1 VVALLVAVARRVH
14 ADYHA
19 RALVHA
25 DIKPSNVL
33 IRTDGGV
40 ALIDAV
46 NPALRRP
53 YSHGSPAGPGQLC
66 RACIFPARLAAPLTQ
81 GPFYTSAAQQGN
93 ALSESCSD
101 YKRLQRSDL

>member
-1 VVALLVAVARRVH
+1 
-14 ADYHA
+14 
-19 RALVHA
+19 
-25 DIKPSNVL
+25 VL

-66 RACIFPARLAAPLTQ
+66 RACIFPARLAAPFKPRAHFIRAQRSRATHSARVAAIIN
-81 GPFYTSAAQQGN
+81 GCSAAI
-93 ALSESCSD
+93 
-101 YKRLQRSDL
+101 YKRLQRGDDKAWQLSCCF

>member
-1 VVALLVAVARRVH
+1 MCVRIRAYFFGIVVIHHTRVHIPTHARTHVQEVVALLVTVARRVH

-25 DIKPSNVL
+25 DITPSNVL

-46 NPALRRP
+46 NPARRRP
-53 YSHGSPAGPGQLC
+53 
-66 RACIFPARLAAPLTQ
+66 
-81 GPFYTSAAQQGN
+81 
-93 ALSESCSD
+93 
-101 YKRLQRSDL
+101 